1 VAEDVCAVEDAIGM
15 RDEKLKQREFTSCDV
30 DAHTV
35 YGDSGARRRVK
46 GATAASDASRSL
58 TRRAISIFRPISC
71 GDRTSLLR
79 DGFESRGGCV
89 EDDS

>member
-30 DAHTV
+30 DAHSV

-46 GATAASDASRSL
+46 GATAASDASRPL
-58 TRRAISIFRPISC
+58 TRRAIP
-71 GDRTSLLR
+71 
-79 DGFESRGGCV
+79 
-89 EDDS
+89 